1 MGPISVTR
9 TIDAPRDRIFDF
21 LSDLANRPAFT
32 DHFIG
37 DYRLERFESEGV
49 GAAARMRI
57 ERGDL
62 WMESVIIEAERPYRI
77 LEQGKG
83 GRLDRIPIMTAWELV
98 EGPSAA
104 SSEVTV
110 RFGTEATHPIDRMHE
125 LRRGERYFR
134 RQWSVALSRLKDLI
148 ESGRSGERVSIAG
161 GARLPVT

>member
-110 RFGTEATHPIDRMHE
+110 RFGTEATHPIERMHE

>member
-9 TIDAPRDRIFDF
+9 TIDAPRERVYDF
-21 LSDLANRPAFT
+21 LRDLANRPAFT

-37 DYRLERFESEGV
+37 DFRLERFESTGV

-57 ERGDL
+57 ERGTL
-62 WMESVIIEAERPYRI
+62 WMETVIIEAEAPHRI

-83 GRLDRIPIMTAWELV
+83 GRLDRIPILTAWELV

-104 SSEVTV
+104 SSEVTL
-110 RFGTEATHPIDRMHE
+110 RFGTEPTHPVDRLE
-125 LRRGERYFR
+125 ERRRGERYFR
-134 RQWSVALSRLKDLI
+134 RQWSTALSRLKDLI